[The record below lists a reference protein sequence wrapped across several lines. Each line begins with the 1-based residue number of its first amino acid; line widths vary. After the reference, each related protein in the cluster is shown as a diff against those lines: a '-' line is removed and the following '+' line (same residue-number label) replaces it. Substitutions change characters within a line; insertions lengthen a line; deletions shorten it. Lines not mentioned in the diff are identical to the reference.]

1 MITIKAKPKTI
12 FGIILAVTGIAVI
25 LLTFIGNHTGS
36 APAAAQIKCST
47 AQDRISYITSL
58 GWQLEEGEEK
68 KSIVIPSAFNDV
80 YNDYNDIQK
89 SQGFDLENYKGKR
102 AVLYS
107 YRIKNYK
114 GSDNVKADLIVYNG
128 NLIGADLCD
137 SDAQDG
143 FLIAL
148 QKNEDGQT

>member
-12 FGIILAVTGIAVI
+12 FGIILAVTGIVVI
-25 LLTFIGNHTGS
+25 LLTFIGNHTGT
-36 APAAAQIKCST
+36 APASAQIKCST
-47 AQDRISYITSL
+47 ADDRISYLTSL
-58 GWQLEEGEEK
+58 GWQVDEKEEK
-68 KSIVIPSAFNDV
+68 KSIVIPSVFNDV

-89 SQGFDLENYKGKR
+89 SQGFDLENYKGKK

-107 YRIKNYK
+107 YSIRNYN

-128 NLIGADLCD
+128 SLIGSDLCD

-148 QKNEDGQT
+148 KKCEDGQT

>member
-12 FGIILAVTGIAVI
+12 FGIILAVTGIVVI
-25 LLTFIGNHTGS
+25 LLTFIGNHTGT
-36 APAAAQIKCST
+36 APASAQIKCST
-47 AQDRISYITSL
+47 ADDRISYLTSL
-58 GWQLEEGEEK
+58 GWQVDEKEEK
-68 KSIVIPSAFNDV
+68 KSIVIPSVFNDV

-89 SQGFDLENYKGKR
+89 SQGFDLENYKGKK

-107 YRIKNYK
+107 YSVRNYN

-128 NLIGADLCD
+128 NLIGSDLCD

-148 QKNEDGQT
+148 KKCEDGQT

>member
-12 FGIILAVTGIAVI
+12 FGIILAVTGIVVI
-25 LLTFIGNHTGS
+25 LLTFIGNHTGT
-36 APAAAQIKCST
+36 APASAQIKCST
-47 AQDRISYITSL
+47 ADDRISYLTSL
-58 GWQLEEGEEK
+58 GWQVDEKEEK
-68 KSIVIPSAFNDV
+68 KNIVIPSVFNDV

-89 SQGFDLENYKGKR
+89 SQGFDLENYKGKK

-107 YRIKNYK
+107 YSIRNYN

-128 NLIGADLCD
+128 SLIGSDLCD

-148 QKNEDGQT
+148 KKCEDGQT